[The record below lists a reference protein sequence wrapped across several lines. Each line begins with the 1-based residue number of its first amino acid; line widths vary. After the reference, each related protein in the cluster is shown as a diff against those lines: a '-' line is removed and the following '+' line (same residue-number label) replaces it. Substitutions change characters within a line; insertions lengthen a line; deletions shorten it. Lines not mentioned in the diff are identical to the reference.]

1 MPLCAKGIVGN
12 PNFFFFGL
20 IEKFIVQVMVGIDS
34 RFKELSTEG
43 IVVADR
49 MAAKDGSSS
58 TTKRN
63 EQIKDTIRTTAL
75 LSLY

>member
-1 MPLCAKGIVGN
+1 
-12 PNFFFFGL
+12 
-20 IEKFIVQVMVGIDS
+20 MVGIDS

>member
-1 MPLCAKGIVGN
+1 
-12 PNFFFFGL
+12 
-20 IEKFIVQVMVGIDS
+20 MVGIDS

-49 MAAKDGSSS
+49 MAAKDGCSS